1 MFAIYSEESMSEDD
15 VSCEATTTEMN
26 RTLNLSHIMENI
38 ETYSK
43 NQEVIC
49 DLWTLDNLQFKIT
62 IYPQAVTDDVED
74 AISIYLQVV
83 GGTEKEHKFHKVQF
97 TMKCADKSRG
107 FIRSIEKFKA
117 GRGWQSAIKH
127 VKAEENPIIH
137 FNIKLYHYPLFTKLP
152 SQSFEKKL
160 EKVHLLSQTHGD
172 ITLIVKLNHLDENK
186 LDNFEPPSKKRKLNE
201 TFQCNVCDKTFG
213 GQTALRSHQ
222 ANKKDEAHRNFK
234 NNTNNPIEIKTSSII
249 LRASSNVFDR
259 ILSVNM
265 REKEENKIAVYAKSV
280 KDVKDLLYFMTTNKL
295 KSDGNALNIIE
306 LAHYYE
312 MDGLFW
318 KCVNKMLNNISID
331 NFARTINTFDKYEI
345 KKGYSVLV
353 DFAKKNKDEL
363 EDADDFDTIPHSFKC
378 AVLNIDESDDD

>member
-1 MFAIYSEESMSEDD
+1 
-15 VSCEATTTEMN
+15 
-26 RTLNLSHIMENI
+26 
-38 ETYSK
+38 
-43 NQEVIC
+43 
-49 DLWTLDNLQFKIT
+49 
-62 IYPQAVTDDVED
+62 
-74 AISIYLQVV
+74 
-83 GGTEKEHKFHKVQF
+83 
-97 TMKCADKSRG
+97 MKCADKSRG

-137 FNIKLYHYPLFTKLP
+137 FNIKLYHYPFFIKLP
-152 SQSFEKKL
+152 SQSYDDKVEKL
-160 EKVHLLSQTHGD
+160 HLMSQLHGD
-172 ITLIVKLNHLDENK
+172 ITLMVKLNHLDK
-186 LDNFEPPSKKRKLNE
+186 KTLDNFEPPPSKKRKCNE
-201 TFQCNVCDKTFG
+201 IILQCNVCKKTFA
-213 GQTALRSHQ
+213 GQAALISHQ
-222 ANKKDEAHRNFK
+222 SNKKDEAHTNFK
-234 NNTNNPIEIKTSSII
+234 NNTKNAVEIKTSSVI

-265 REKEENKIAVYAKSV
+265 REKQEKTIEICAKDV
-280 KDVKDLLYFMTTNKL
+280 KDVEDLLYFMSTNKL

>member
-1 MFAIYSEESMSEDD
+1 MAQDK
-15 VSCEATTTEMN
+15 VSCEATITEMH
-26 RTLNLSHIMENI
+26 RTLNISDIMDNI
-38 ETYSK
+38 DTYSNK
-43 NQEVIC
+43 QQLLCDSWIVGDWTFKLQVYPKGNEVGKKGVISIF
-49 DLWTLDNLQFKIT
+49 LQIT
-62 IYPQAVTDDVED
+62 GGNPKENKFRKVQVTMKYGNNSCSYMKPIQRCETGHGWPD
-74 AISIYLQVV
+74 AISHVV
-83 GGTEKEHKFHKVQF
+83 AK
-97 TMKCADKSRG
+97 
-107 FIRSIEKFKA
+107 
-117 GRGWQSAIKH
+117 KH
-127 VKAEENPIIH
+127 PIIY
-137 FNIKLYHYPLFTKLP
+137 FIIKLYHYPLFTELP
-152 SQSFEKKL
+152 SQSFEQKL
-160 EKVHLLSQTHGD
+160 EKVHLLSQSHGD
-172 ITLIVKLNHLDENK
+172 ITLIVKLNDKNNCV
-186 LDNFEPPSKKRKLNE
+186 DSPPLKKRKLN
-201 TFQCNVCDKTFG
+201 D
-213 GQTALRSHQ
+213 AID
-222 ANKKDEAHRNFK
+222 NKV
-234 NNTNNPIEIKTSSII
+234 TEIKANSII

-259 ILSVNM
+259 ILRANM
-265 REKEENKIAVYAKSV
+265 REKEEKKIEVCAKSV

>member
-1 MFAIYSEESMSEDD
+1 MKYGSTSRSFRQPIKKFRDGGWGW
-15 VSCEATTTEMN
+15 AT
-26 RTLNLSHIMENI
+26 
-38 ETYSK
+38 
-43 NQEVIC
+43 
-49 DLWTLDNLQFKIT
+49 
-62 IYPQAVTDDVED
+62 
-74 AISIYLQVV
+74 AISHSEAKQHSNI
-83 GGTEKEHKFHKVQF
+83 
-97 TMKCADKSRG
+97 D
-107 FIRSIEKFKA
+107 FI
-117 GRGWQSAIKH
+117 
-127 VKAEENPIIH
+127 
-137 FNIKLYHYPLFTKLP
+137 IKLYHYPLFMELP
-152 SQSFEKKL
+152 SQSFAKRL
-160 EKVHLLSQTHGD
+160 EKLHLLSQSHGD
-172 ITLIVKLNHLDENK
+172 IILIVKLTDLADDKVGNFLDS
-186 LDNFEPPSKKRKLNE
+186 PPLKKRKLN
-201 TFQCNVCDKTFG
+201 D
-213 GQTALRSHQ
+213 
-222 ANKKDEAHRNFK
+222 
-234 NNTNNPIEIKTSSII
+234 PIEIKASSII

-259 ILSVNM
+259 ILSTNM
-265 REKEENKIAVYAKSV
+265 REKEEKRIEICAKDV

>member
-1 MFAIYSEESMSEDD
+1 MAQDK
-15 VSCEATTTEMN
+15 VSCEATITEMH
-26 RTLNLSHIMENI
+26 RTLNISDIMDNI
-38 ETYSK
+38 DTYSNK
-43 NQEVIC
+43 QQLLCDSWIVGDWTFKLQVYPKGNEVGKKGVISIF
-49 DLWTLDNLQFKIT
+49 LQIT
-62 IYPQAVTDDVED
+62 GGNPKENKFRKVQVTMKYGNNSCSYMKPIQRCETGHGWPD
-74 AISIYLQVV
+74 AISHVV
-83 GGTEKEHKFHKVQF
+83 AK
-97 TMKCADKSRG
+97 
-107 FIRSIEKFKA
+107 
-117 GRGWQSAIKH
+117 KH
-127 VKAEENPIIH
+127 PIIY
-137 FNIKLYHYPLFTKLP
+137 FIIKLYHYPLFTKLP

-201 TFQCNVCDKTFG
+201 TFQCSVCEKKFA
-213 GQTALRSHQ
+213 GQTALKIHQ

-259 ILSVNM
+259 ILRANM
-265 REKEENKIAVYAKSV
+265 REKEEKKIEVCAKSV